1 MQGKVP
7 LAKELHMSA
16 MPKSPTSRRRFLTSA
31 AALGVAAA
39 ASPASMRFAI
49 GQQAKIKLGLLL
61 SYAGTY
67 APLSNN
73 ITDALK
79 LRLAE
84 AGDKLGG
91 RPVEIVQLDDEAD
104 PAKAPAN
111 TTKLITGE
119 KVDFLIGPVHSG
131 VAMAMCKIAREEGTM
146 TIVANAGA
154 NAVTRAMCAPNI
166 FRTSFSNWQAC
177 APMGKVMAELG
188 HKSVVTMS
196 WKYAAGQEMLEAFT
210 DSFKARGGKVM
221 KEILVPFPDVEFQ
234 AQLTEIASLKPDAVF
249 VFFSGGGAVK
259 YMKDYAATGLPATAP
274 LFGPGFLT
282 DGTLEGAGAA
292 GEGIKTTLHYADDLD
307 TPLNKGFR
315 AAFRKA
321 SGRDADVFAVQGYDT
336 GTLLIQ
342 ALDAV
347 KGDLGARKDLIA
359 AMEKAEIASPR
370 GTMTFSKA
378 HNPIQ
383 NIYLREARGGSNR
396 LLGVAERLV
405 DDPAT
410 GCKVA

>member
-1 MQGKVP
+1 
-7 LAKELHMSA
+7 
-16 MPKSPTSRRRFLTSA
+16 
-31 AALGVAAA
+31 
-39 ASPASMRFAI
+39 
-49 GQQAKIKLGLLL
+49 
-61 SYAGTY
+61 
-67 APLSNN
+67 
-73 ITDALK
+73 
-79 LRLAE
+79 
-84 AGDKLGG
+84 
-91 RPVEIVQLDDEAD
+91 
-104 PAKAPAN
+104 
-111 TTKLITGE
+111 
-119 KVDFLIGPVHSG
+119 
-131 VAMAMCKIAREEGTM
+131 
-146 TIVANAGA
+146 
-154 NAVTRAMCAPNI
+154 
-166 FRTSFSNWQAC
+166 
-177 APMGKVMAELG
+177 
-188 HKSVVTMS
+188 
-196 WKYAAGQEMLEAFT
+196 
-210 DSFKARGGKVM
+210 
-221 KEILVPFPDVEFQ
+221 VPFPDVEFQ

-282 DGTLEGAGAA
+282 DGTLEGAGPA

-307 TPLNKGFR
+307 TPQNKGFR

-321 SGRDADVFAVQGYDT
+321 TGRDADVFAVQGYDT
-336 GTLLIQ
+336 GTLLVQ